1 MKHEHEMNNKRY
13 LIATIMNVII
23 TVAELVGGLVAGSL
37 ALVSDAIHNLT
48 DVISLVIAWGAQLIS
63 GRGMNA
69 KNTFG
74 YRRAQIIAAF
84 VNSTFMIMVSLFLIV
99 ESIKGFFNPHPI
111 QGGLMLIIAV
121 IGLIANVVTGMV
133 LARGDGNLN
142 QRAALLHV
150 LGDALSSVGV
160 IFAAVMITWVHWL
173 WLDPLI
179 TLIVAIYIMHETW
192 SILKEATN
200 ILMESNPNIDLKDI
214 KKIILKCPYVKGA
227 HHFHIWQLDEDRTL
241 LTFHVT
247 MENQPLLQVEKSI
260 QEIQEVIFENYQ
272 IDHVTVQP
280 EIDHL
285 NDQIVDVKECQSET
299 CKDVPI
305 NN

>member
-1 MKHEHEMNNKRY
+1 MKHEHNMNNRRY
-13 LIATIMNVII
+13 LISTIMNIII
-23 TVAELVGGLVAGSL
+23 TVAELMGGLISGSL

-48 DVISLVIAWGAQLIS
+48 DVVSLVIAWMAQLIS

-84 VNSTFMIMVSLFLIV
+84 VNSTFMIMVSLFLIF

-111 QGGLMLIIAV
+111 QGNLMLIISV
-121 IGLIANVVTGMV
+121 IGLIANVITGMV
-133 LARGDGNLN
+133 LAQGEGNLN

-150 LGDALSSVGV
+150 IGDALSSVGV
-160 IFAAVMITWVHWL
+160 IFAAVMITWVNWL

-179 TLIVAIYIMHETW
+179 TLVVAIYIMHETW
-192 SILKEATN
+192 SVLKEATN
-200 ILMESNPNIDLKDI
+200 ILMESNPNVDLNDVRKL
-214 KKIILKCPYVKGA
+214 ILECPYVKGA
-227 HHFHIWQLDEDRTL
+227 HHFHIWQIDEDQTL

-247 MENQPLLQVEKSI
+247 MENQPLIQVEQSI
-260 QEIQEVIFENYQ
+260 HEIQQVILENYQ

-280 EIDHL
+280 EVYHL
-285 NDQIVDVKECQSET
+285 NDQIVDLNECQSE
-299 CKDVPI
+299 
-305 NN
+305 N

>member
-1 MKHEHEMNNKRY
+1 MKHEHNMNNRRY
-13 LIATIMNVII
+13 LISTIMNIII
-23 TVAELVGGLVAGSL
+23 TVAELMGGLISGSL

-48 DVISLVIAWGAQLIS
+48 DVVSLVIAWMAQLIS

-84 VNSTFMIMVSLFLIV
+84 VNSTFMIMVSLFLIF

-111 QGGLMLIIAV
+111 QGNLMLIISV
-121 IGLIANVVTGMV
+121 IGLIANVITGMV
-133 LARGDGNLN
+133 LAQGEGNLN

-150 LGDALSSVGV
+150 IGDALSSVGV
-160 IFAAVMITWVHWL
+160 IFAAVMITWVNWL

-179 TLIVAIYIMHETW
+179 TLVVAIYIMHETW
-192 SILKEATN
+192 SVLKEATN
-200 ILMESNPNIDLKDI
+200 ILMESNPNVDLNDVRKL
-214 KKIILKCPYVKGA
+214 ILECPYVKGA
-227 HHFHIWQLDEDRTL
+227 HHFHIWQIDEDQTL

-247 MENQPLLQVEKSI
+247 MENQPLIQVEQSI
-260 QEIQEVIFENYQ
+260 HEIQQVILENYQ

-280 EIDHL
+280 EVNHL
-285 NDQIVDVKECQSET
+285 NDQIVDLNECQSE
-299 CKDVPI
+299 
-305 NN
+305 N

>member
-1 MKHEHEMNNKRY
+1 MKHEHNMNNRRY
-13 LIATIMNVII
+13 LISTIMNIII
-23 TVAELVGGLVAGSL
+23 TVAELMGGLISGSL

-48 DVISLVIAWGAQLIS
+48 DVVSLVIAWMAQLIS

-84 VNSTFMIMVSLFLIV
+84 VNSTFMIMVSLFLIF

-111 QGGLMLIIAV
+111 QGNLMLIISV
-121 IGLIANVVTGMV
+121 IGLIANVITGMV
-133 LARGDGNLN
+133 LAQGEGNLN

-150 LGDALSSVGV
+150 IGDALSSVGV
-160 IFAAVMITWVHWL
+160 IFAAVMITWVNWL

-179 TLIVAIYIMHETW
+179 TLVVAIYIMHETW
-192 SILKEATN
+192 SVLKEATN
-200 ILMESNPNIDLKDI
+200 ILMESNPNVDLNDVRKL
-214 KKIILKCPYVKGA
+214 ILECPYVKGA
-227 HHFHIWQLDEDRTL
+227 HHFHIWQIDEDQTL

-247 MENQPLLQVEKSI
+247 MENQPLIQVEQSI
-260 QEIQEVIFENYQ
+260 HEIQQVILENYQ

-280 EIDHL
+280 EVDHL
-285 NDQIVDVKECQSET
+285 NDQIVDINECQSE
-299 CKDVPI
+299 
-305 NN
+305 N

>member
-1 MKHEHEMNNKRY
+1 MKHEHNMNNRRY
-13 LIATIMNVII
+13 LISTIMNIII
-23 TVAELVGGLVAGSL
+23 TVAELMGGLISGSL

-48 DVISLVIAWGAQLIS
+48 DVVSLVIAWMAQLIS

-84 VNSTFMIMVSLFLIV
+84 VNSTFMIMVSLFLIF

-111 QGGLMLIIAV
+111 QGNLMLIISV
-121 IGLIANVVTGMV
+121 IGLIANVITGMV
-133 LARGDGNLN
+133 LAQGEGNLN

-150 LGDALSSVGV
+150 IGDALSSVGV
-160 IFAAVMITWVHWL
+160 IFAAVMITWVNWL

-179 TLIVAIYIMHETW
+179 TLVVAIYIMHETW
-192 SILKEATN
+192 SVLKEATN
-200 ILMESNPNIDLKDI
+200 ILMESNPNVDLNDVRKF
-214 KKIILKCPYVKGA
+214 ILECPYVKGA
-227 HHFHIWQLDEDRTL
+227 HHFHIWQIDEDQTL

-247 MENQPLLQVEKSI
+247 MENQPLIQVEQSI
-260 QEIQEVIFENYQ
+260 HEIQQVILENYQ

-280 EIDHL
+280 EVDHL
-285 NDQIVDVKECQSET
+285 NDQIVDLNECQSE
-299 CKDVPI
+299 
-305 NN
+305 N

>member
-1 MKHEHEMNNKRY
+1 MKHEHNMNNRRY
-13 LIATIMNVII
+13 LISTIMNIII
-23 TVAELVGGLVAGSL
+23 TVAELMGGLISGSL

-48 DVISLVIAWGAQLIS
+48 DVVSLVIAWMAQLIS

-84 VNSTFMIMVSLFLIV
+84 VNSTFMIMVSLFLIF

-111 QGGLMLIIAV
+111 QGNLMLIISV
-121 IGLIANVVTGMV
+121 IGLIANVITGMV
-133 LARGDGNLN
+133 LAQGEGNLN

-150 LGDALSSVGV
+150 IGDALSSVGV
-160 IFAAVMITWVHWL
+160 IFAAVMITWVNWL

-179 TLIVAIYIMHETW
+179 TLVVAIYIMHETW
-192 SILKEATN
+192 SVLKEATN
-200 ILMESNPNIDLKDI
+200 ILMESNPNVDLNDVI
-214 KKIILKCPYVKGA
+214 KLILECPYVKGA
-227 HHFHIWQLDEDRTL
+227 HHFHIWQIDEDQTL

-247 MENQPLLQVEKSI
+247 MENQPLIQVEQSI
-260 QEIQEVIFENYQ
+260 HEIQQVILENYQ

-280 EIDHL
+280 EVDHL
-285 NDQIVDVKECQSET
+285 NDQIVDINECQSE
-299 CKDVPI
+299 
-305 NN
+305 N

>member
-1 MKHEHEMNNKRY
+1 MKHEHNMNNRRY
-13 LIATIMNVII
+13 LISTIMNIII
-23 TVAELVGGLVAGSL
+23 TVAELMGGLISGSL

-48 DVISLVIAWGAQLIS
+48 DVVSLVIAWMAQLIS

-84 VNSTFMIMVSLFLIV
+84 VNSTFMIMVSLFLIF

-111 QGGLMLIIAV
+111 QGNLMLIISV
-121 IGLIANVVTGMV
+121 IGLIANVITGMV
-133 LARGDGNLN
+133 LAQGEGNLN

-150 LGDALSSVGV
+150 IGDALSSVGV
-160 IFAAVMITWVHWL
+160 IFAAVMITWVNWL

-179 TLIVAIYIMHETW
+179 TLVVAIYIMHETW
-192 SILKEATN
+192 SVLKEATN
-200 ILMESNPNIDLKDI
+200 ILMESNPNVDLNDVRKL
-214 KKIILKCPYVKGA
+214 ILECPYVKCA
-227 HHFHIWQLDEDRTL
+227 HHFHIWQIDEDQTL

-247 MENQPLLQVEKSI
+247 MENQPLIQVEQSI
-260 QEIQEVIFENYQ
+260 HEIQQVILENYQ

-280 EIDHL
+280 EVDHL
-285 NDQIVDVKECQSET
+285 NDQIVDLNECQSE
-299 CKDVPI
+299 
-305 NN
+305 N

>member
-1 MKHEHEMNNKRY
+1 MN
-13 LIATIMNVII
+13 III
-23 TVAELVGGLVAGSL
+23 TVAELMGGLISGSL

-48 DVISLVIAWGAQLIS
+48 DVVSLVIAWMAQLIS

-84 VNSTFMIMVSLFLIV
+84 VNSTFMIMVSLFLIF

-111 QGGLMLIIAV
+111 QGNLMLIISV
-121 IGLIANVVTGMV
+121 IGLIANVITGMV
-133 LARGDGNLN
+133 LAQGEGNLN

-150 LGDALSSVGV
+150 IGDALSSVGV
-160 IFAAVMITWVHWL
+160 IFAAVMITWVNWL

-179 TLIVAIYIMHETW
+179 TLVVAIYIMHETW
-192 SILKEATN
+192 SVLKEATN
-200 ILMESNPNIDLKDI
+200 ILMESNPNVDLNDVRKL
-214 KKIILKCPYVKGA
+214 ILECPYVKGA
-227 HHFHIWQLDEDRTL
+227 HHFHIWQIDEDQTL

-247 MENQPLLQVEKSI
+247 MENQPLIQVEQSI
-260 QEIQEVIFENYQ
+260 HEIQQVILENYQ

-280 EIDHL
+280 EVDHL
-285 NDQIVDVKECQSET
+285 NDQIVDLNECQSE
-299 CKDVPI
+299 
-305 NN
+305 N

>member
-1 MKHEHEMNNKRY
+1 MKHEHNMNNRRY
-13 LIATIMNVII
+13 LISTIMNIII
-23 TVAELVGGLVAGSL
+23 TVAELMGGLISGSL

-48 DVISLVIAWGAQLIS
+48 DVVSLVIAWMAQLIS

-84 VNSTFMIMVSLFLIV
+84 VNSTFMIMVSLFLIF

-111 QGGLMLIIAV
+111 QGNLMLIISV
-121 IGLIANVVTGMV
+121 IGLIANVITGMV
-133 LARGDGNLN
+133 LAQGEGNLN

-150 LGDALSSVGV
+150 IGDALSSVGV
-160 IFAAVMITWVHWL
+160 IFAAVMITWLNWL

-179 TLIVAIYIMHETW
+179 TLVVAIYIMHETW
-192 SILKEATN
+192 SVLKEATN
-200 ILMESNPNIDLKDI
+200 ILMESNPNVDLNDVRKL
-214 KKIILKCPYVKGA
+214 ILECPYVKGA
-227 HHFHIWQLDEDRTL
+227 HHFHIWQIDEDQTL

-247 MENQPLLQVEKSI
+247 MENQPLIQVEQSI
-260 QEIQEVIFENYQ
+260 HEIQQVILENYQ

-280 EIDHL
+280 EVDHL
-285 NDQIVDVKECQSET
+285 NDQIVDLNECQSE
-299 CKDVPI
+299 
-305 NN
+305 N

>member
-1 MKHEHEMNNKRY
+1 MKHEHNMNNRRY
-13 LIATIMNVII
+13 LISTIMNII
-23 TVAELVGGLVAGSL
+23 IPVAELMGGLISGSL

-48 DVISLVIAWGAQLIS
+48 DVVSLVIAWMAQLIS

-84 VNSTFMIMVSLFLIV
+84 VNSTFMIMVSLFLIF

-111 QGGLMLIIAV
+111 QGNLMLIISV
-121 IGLIANVVTGMV
+121 IGLIANVITGMV
-133 LARGDGNLN
+133 LAQGEGNLN

-150 LGDALSSVGV
+150 IGDALSSVGV
-160 IFAAVMITWVHWL
+160 IFAAVMITWVNWL

-179 TLIVAIYIMHETW
+179 TLVVAIYIMHETW
-192 SILKEATN
+192 SVLKEATN
-200 ILMESNPNIDLKDI
+200 ILMESNPNVDLNDVRKL
-214 KKIILKCPYVKGA
+214 ILECPYVKGA
-227 HHFHIWQLDEDRTL
+227 HHFHIWQIDEDQTL

-247 MENQPLLQVEKSI
+247 MENQPLIQVEQSI
-260 QEIQEVIFENYQ
+260 HEIQQVILENYQ

-280 EIDHL
+280 EVDHL
-285 NDQIVDVKECQSET
+285 NDQIVDLNECQSE
-299 CKDVPI
+299 
-305 NN
+305 N

>member
-1 MKHEHEMNNKRY
+1 MKHEHNMNNRRY
-13 LIATIMNVII
+13 LISTIMNIII
-23 TVAELVGGLVAGSL
+23 TVAELMGGLISGSL

-48 DVISLVIAWGAQLIS
+48 DVVSLVIAWMAQLIS

-84 VNSTFMIMVSLFLIV
+84 VNSTFMIMVSLFLIF

-111 QGGLMLIIAV
+111 QGNLMLIISV
-121 IGLIANVVTGMV
+121 IGLVANVITGMV
-133 LARGDGNLN
+133 LAQGEGNLN

-150 LGDALSSVGV
+150 IGDALSSVGV
-160 IFAAVMITWVHWL
+160 IFAAVMITWVNWL

-179 TLIVAIYIMHETW
+179 TLVVAIYIMHETW
-192 SILKEATN
+192 SVLKEATN
-200 ILMESNPNIDLKDI
+200 ILMESNPNVDLNDVRKL
-214 KKIILKCPYVKGA
+214 ILECPYVKGA
-227 HHFHIWQLDEDRTL
+227 HHFHIWQIDEDQTL

-247 MENQPLLQVEKSI
+247 MENQPLIQVEQSI
-260 QEIQEVIFENYQ
+260 HEIQQVILENYQ

-280 EIDHL
+280 EVDHL
-285 NDQIVDVKECQSET
+285 NDQIVDLNECQSE
-299 CKDVPI
+299 
-305 NN
+305 N